1 MEKKKMVKKVLKIV
15 LIIIAILL
23 VILAIHTIR
32 NYVIVK
38 DLQTKIS
45 QYNNSTNY
53 YTKSIATEENGTAV
67 TMEYYKKENK
77 AVVFL
82 ERNLNGETTKVLMY
96 NNGERTDT
104 FTETKD
110 SKIADLNSGML
121 MSINIYNHLETYN
134 DWQTFL
140 GCMSSKIK
148 SADCKGKK
156 CYVIK
161 DFMSSTSL
169 TFEGSETYID
179 KETGLMVRTIED
191 GVTYDREY
199 EFDKV
204 EDSVFVEPDISQY
217 TLKKKE

>member
-1 MEKKKMVKKVLKIV
+1 MKKKKVLKIIGMIILVVIIMFLIYV
-15 LIIIAILL
+15 LRNFIIIKKLKNNFSKYENSQ
-23 VILAIHTIR
+23 
-32 NYVIVK
+32 NYHITSVVK
-38 DLQTKIS
+38 SESDMTVKM
-45 QYNNSTNY
+45 N
-53 YTKSIATEENGTAV
+53 
-67 TMEYYKKENK
+67 YYKKENK
-77 AVVFL
+77 QVVFM
-82 ERNLNGETTKVLMY
+82 ERKTSEEDLKFTMY
-96 NNGERTDT
+96 DNGERVDIFIDNGSEKTCRLGVG
-104 FTETKD
+104 TE
-110 SKIADLNSGML
+110 LVQVNL
-121 MSINIYNHLETYN
+121 VNYLETDN

-217 TLKKKE
+217 TLKEKE